1 MPADGGPLTGAIGQ
15 LHVTVS
21 DIGRSVAFYRDVL
34 GLQLLFEVPGQ
45 GMAFFDCQG
54 VRLYLGAAESPEFRS
69 QPLIYFRADSARE
82 AGAELARR
90 GVEFTSE
97 PHVVHRQGETELWIG
112 FFQDPDGTTL
122 AVMSEEQAQDS

>member
-1 MPADGGPLTGAIGQ
+1 MTTGGPLTGAIGQ

-21 DIGRSVAFYRDVL
+21 DIARSVAFYRDVL
-34 GLQLLFEVPGQ
+34 GLPLLFEVAGQ

-54 VRLYLGAAESPEFRS
+54 VRLYLGTAESPEFES
-69 QPLIYFRADSARE
+69 QPLIYFRAESARD

-97 PHVVHRQGETELWIG
+97 PHVVHRQGDTELWIG
-112 FFQDPDGTTL
+112 FFRDPDGTTL
-122 AVMSEEQAQDS
+122 AVMSEERARA